1 MYRDQIRQAYDGL
14 SPSFQVLAK
23 FLLDH
28 TYEAA
33 FMNASQLAVHLD
45 VDPATV
51 VRFAQRLGYPGFP
64 ELLGEIRS
72 EVQDDLQRYT
82 QPSEFTAD
90 PASVALAALRRE
102 INNLEL
108 MERSLK
114 PREVNTFVEKVANA
128 NRVVVAA
135 EGNGGAI
142 GQLFAQQL
150 NSMGINAHAISPS
163 PAAVAAAVSALTDAD
178 VMIGIAETSICQ
190 DVAHALRLA
199 RERKVFT
206 VGIAGSTTWPVA
218 TAAEMLM
225 TAPNT
230 SAIRTPDFPALM
242 TLLST
247 LYQALWVATQE
258 QQLAREKSYR
268 AMLRSFTRLRN
279 EEPQPEV
286 PSRMTDRPPQT
297 NGLGL
302 GV

>member
-1 MYRDQIRQAYDGL
+1 MYRDQIRQAYDDL

-33 FMNASQLAVHLD
+33 FMNASQLALHLD

-82 QPSEFTAD
+82 QPSEFTTD

-108 MERSLK
+108 MERSMK
-114 PREVNTFVEKVANA
+114 PRNINKFTEKVGNA
-128 NRVVVAA
+128 SSVLIVA
-135 EGNGGAI
+135 EGSGHAL
-142 GQLFAQQL
+142 GQLFSHQL
-150 NSMGINAHAISPS
+150 NSIGINAHTISPS
-163 PAAVAAAVSALTDAD
+163 PASVAATLSAMSPDD
-178 VMIGIAETSICQ
+178 VVIGIAETSICQ
-190 DVAHALRLA
+190 DVAHAIRLA
-199 RERKVFT
+199 RHRGIYT

-218 TAAEMLM
+218 TAAELLL

-247 LYQALWVATQE
+247 LYQALWVSTQE
-258 QQLAREKSYR
+258 RQLAKEKAYS
-268 AMLRSFTRLRN
+268 AMLRSFTQLRN
-279 EEPQPEV
+279 NENHPDMPDRLTERPQAA
-286 PSRMTDRPPQT
+286 
-297 NGLGL
+297 NGFGIS
-302 GV
+302 V